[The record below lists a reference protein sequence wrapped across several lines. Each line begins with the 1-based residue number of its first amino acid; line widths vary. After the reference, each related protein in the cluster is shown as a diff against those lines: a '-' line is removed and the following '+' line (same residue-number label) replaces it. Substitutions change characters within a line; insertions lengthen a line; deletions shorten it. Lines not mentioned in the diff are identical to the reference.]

1 MMIETRVRSD
11 IKENIQE
18 LNNSG
23 NMYLADELKTRAK
36 NLESLMGQ
44 PAYKKEALKEQVRT
58 LFQEVARLKSR
69 IEFLERENEQR
80 FIKEINTQDFFQP
93 NEVSIPSFDEK
104 LFKKALLII
113 EENISNEFFNI
124 SAFCSE
130 LGVSRTLLFLKVKT
144 WTNFTPNDLIKHY
157 RMRRAVQLLEKG
169 KMIISEVSYH
179 VGYKNPKYFSMCF
192 SEKFG
197 LTPSQFQKKYA
208 I

>member
-1 MMIETRVRSD
+1 MIETRVRSD

-58 LFQEVARLKSR
+58 LFKEVARLKSR

-80 FIKEINTQDFFQP
+80 FIKEINTQGFFQP

>member
-18 LNNSG
+18 LNNSR

-36 NLESLMGQ
+36 NLESLMAQ
-44 PAYKKEALKEQVRT
+44 PAYKNEALKEQVRT

-104 LFKKALLII
+104 LFNKALGII

-179 VGYKNPKYFSMCF
+179 VGYKNPKYFSKCF

>member
-1 MMIETRVRSD
+1 MIETRVRSD

-36 NLESLMGQ
+36 NLESLMAQ
-44 PAYKKEALKEQVRT
+44 PAYKNEALKEQVRT

-93 NEVSIPSFDEK
+93 SEVSIPSFDEK

>member
-1 MMIETRVRSD
+1 MIIETRFSID
-11 IKENIQE
+11 LKENIKE

-23 NMYLADELKTRAK
+23 NMYLADELKTRARH
-36 NLESLMGQ
+36 LESLMAQ
-44 PAYKKEALKEQVRT
+44 PAYKNEALREQVRT
-58 LFQEVARLKSR
+58 LFQEVAKLKLR
-69 IEFLERENEQR
+69 IESLERKNEQR

-113 EENISNEFFNI
+113 EENISNELFNI
-124 SAFCSE
+124 STFCSE
-130 LGVSRTLLFLKVKT
+130 LAVSRTLLFLKVKA
-144 WTNFTPNDLIKHY
+144 WTNFTPNELIKHY
-157 RMRRAVQLLEKG
+157 RMRRAIQLLEKG
-169 KMIISEVSYH
+169 KMIVSEVSYH
-179 VGYKNPKYFSMCF
+179 VGYKNPKYFSKCF

>member
-1 MMIETRVRSD
+1 MIETRVRSD

-36 NLESLMGQ
+36 NLESLMAQ
-44 PAYKKEALKEQVRT
+44 PAYKNEALKEQVRM

-80 FIKEINTQDFFQP
+80 FIKEINTQGFFQP

-144 WTNFTPNDLIKHY
+144 WTNFTPNELIKHY

-169 KMIISEVSYH
+169 KMIVSEVSYH
-179 VGYKNPKYFSMCF
+179 VGYKNPKYFSKCF

>member
-36 NLESLMGQ
+36 NLESLMAQ
-44 PAYKKEALKEQVRT
+44 PAYKNEALKEQVRM

-80 FIKEINTQDFFQP
+80 FIKEINTQGFFQP

>member
-36 NLESLMGQ
+36 NLESLMAQ
-44 PAYKKEALKEQVRT
+44 PAYKNEALKEQVRT

-93 NEVSIPSFDEK
+93 SEVSIPSFDEK

>member
-36 NLESLMGQ
+36 NLESLMAQ
-44 PAYKKEALKEQVRT
+44 PAYKNEALKEQVRT

-80 FIKEINTQDFFQP
+80 FIKEINTQGFFQP

-179 VGYKNPKYFSMCF
+179 VGYKNPKYFSKCF

>member
-1 MMIETRVRSD
+1 MIETRVRSD

-36 NLESLMGQ
+36 NLESLMAQ
-44 PAYKKEALKEQVRT
+44 PAYKNEALKEQVRT

-80 FIKEINTQDFFQP
+80 FIKEINTQGFFQP

-179 VGYKNPKYFSMCF
+179 VGYKNPKYFSKCF

>member
-1 MMIETRVRSD
+1 MIETRVRSD

-36 NLESLMGQ
+36 NLESLMAQ
-44 PAYKKEALKEQVRT
+44 PAYKNEALKEQVRT

-80 FIKEINTQDFFQP
+80 FVKERNTQDFFQP

-104 LFKKALLII
+104 LFEKALGII
-113 EENISNEFFNI
+113 EENISNELFNI
-124 SAFCSE
+124 STFCSE
-130 LGVSRTLLFLKVKT
+130 LGVSRTLLFLKVKK

-169 KMIISEVSYH
+169 KMIVSEVSYN
-179 VGYKNPKYFSMCF
+179 VGYKNPKYFSSCF
-192 SEKFG
+192 TQKFG